1 MDPDYASYTREELIQ
16 AYESIDRKAY
26 PDRFEKIKSYLD
38 LDGQDSD
45 SLPNKFAHPVP
56 EFIEGHF
63 QNKVVFGTVFMLV
76 FFILGIWGTK
86 HYLIDGNES
95 NPRQLAFP
103 MLIIVAPFGIWHVRR
118 RWQKHQD
125 DAVKFD
131 PQSITYKERD
141 DIKTLLW

>member
-1 MDPDYASYTREELIQ
+1 MEPDYASYTRVELIQ

-76 FFILGIWGTK
+76 FFIMGIWGTK
-86 HYLIDGNES
+86 HYLIDGKD
-95 NPRQLAFP
+95 QHALG
-103 MLIIVAPFGIWHVRR
+103 VV
-118 RWQKHQD
+118 
-125 DAVKFD
+125 
-131 PQSITYKERD
+131 
-141 DIKTLLW
+141 